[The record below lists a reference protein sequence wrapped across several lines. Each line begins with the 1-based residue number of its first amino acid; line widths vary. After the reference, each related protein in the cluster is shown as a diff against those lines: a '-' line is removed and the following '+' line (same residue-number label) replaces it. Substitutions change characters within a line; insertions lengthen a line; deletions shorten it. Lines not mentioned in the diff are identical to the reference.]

1 MVEQVV
7 GSVLSTVASK
17 FIGKLFGGDEKQEI
31 AAAAP
36 RAITPSEPPE
46 APVRG
51 GQASRTAQKIAIQR
65 ARKRGGREETIKT
78 LAGSQFG
85 GGGTLG

>member
-1 MVEQVV
+1 VVEQVIGDV
-7 GSVLSTVASK
+7 ARTLASK
-17 FIGKLFGGDEKQEI
+17 AVGKLFGDDKPQI
-31 AAAAP
+31 AQP

-51 GQASRTAQKIAIQR
+51 GQASRTAQRIAMQR

-78 LAGSQFG
+78 LAGGQFG

>member
-1 MVEQVV
+1 MVSQVI
-7 GSVLSTVASK
+7 GAIASTLASK
-17 FIGKLFGGDEKQEI
+17 AVGKLFGGDERPE
-31 AAAAP
+31 AAAP
-36 RAITPSEPPE
+36 RALPPAAEPPE

>member
-1 MVEQVV
+1 MVEQVI
-7 GSVLSTVASK
+7 GAVASTLASK
-17 FIGKLFGGDEKQEI
+17 AVGKLFGDETKSEI
-31 AAAAP
+31 AQPRLPEPAP
-36 RAITPSEPPE
+36 VAE

-51 GQASRTAQKIAIQR
+51 GQASRTAQRIAMQR

-78 LAGSQFG
+78 LAGGQFG

>member
-1 MVEQVV
+1 MVEQVI
-7 GSVLSTVASK
+7 GAVASTLASK
-17 FIGKLFGGDEKQEI
+17 AVGKLFGDDKPQI
-31 AAAAP
+31 AQP

-51 GQASRTAQKIAIQR
+51 GQASRTAQRIAMQR
-65 ARKRGGREETIKT
+65 ARKRGGREEQQLTT
-78 LAGSQFG
+78 LSSFG

>member
-1 MVEQVV
+1 MVEQVIGAV
-7 GSVLSTVASK
+7 ASTVASK
-17 FIGKLFGGDEKQEI
+17 FVGKMFGDDEKQQI
-31 AAAAP
+31 AQP

-65 ARKRGGREETIKT
+65 ARKRGGREETIKS